1 MTLKVITDDTYRV
14 TSWASKHLDDLEWY
28 DAFAFGYE
36 FDGEIVG
43 AVIFTE
49 PSKNDIHV
57 SVVCTNPVWWHRR
70 HIKVLFNYA
79 FETCGC
85 TRISALV
92 KASNTKS
99 RKLLKGLGFQ
109 QEGVI
114 RQYHKPEDG
123 IVYGILQSECKW
135 I

>member
-1 MTLKVITDDTYRV
+1 MTVKVITDDTNRV
-14 TSWASKHLDDLEWY
+14 TSWASPHLEGMQWP

-36 FDGEIVG
+36 LDGDLVG

-49 PSKNDIHV
+49 RSDHDIHV

-70 HIKVLFNYA
+70 YIKVLFNYA
-79 FETCGC
+79 FEHCGC
-85 TRISALV
+85 TRISALA
-92 KASNTKS
+92 KESNAKS
-99 RKLLKGLGFQ
+99 RKLLEGLGFQ
-109 QEGVI
+109 KEGVL

-123 IVYGILQSECKW
+123 IVYGILQSESKW

>member
-1 MTLKVITDDTYRV
+1 MTVKVITDDTNRV
-14 TSWASKHLDDLEWY
+14 TSWASPHLEDMQWP

-36 FDGEIVG
+36 LDGELVG

-49 PSKNDIHV
+49 KSDHDIHV
-57 SVVCTNPVWWHRR
+57 SVVCTNPIWWHRR
-70 HIKVLFNYA
+70 YIKVLFNYA
-79 FETCGC
+79 FEHCGC
-85 TRISALV
+85 TRISALA
-92 KASNTKS
+92 KESNTKS
-99 RKLLKGLGFQ
+99 RKLLEGLGFQ
-109 QEGVI
+109 KEGVL